1 MGSYTHSLVVAMP
14 VNYKPTTLIVKELVD
29 YFSQNTDFE
38 ESFSAVKEKELD
50 EFKRFKIRSI
60 DEYVQYMDEYV
71 HWVPSETVSGT
82 NVYNHICVFYFI
94 LDQPPVQN
102 YQSPIDPSSQSS
114 SSWRWLSDWLIRYA
128 KEMGTWMDR
137 LDSINANTIQTFVDS
152 PAYRD
157 ADVTNFYCQYP
168 PPVGGWK
175 TFNEFFARHI
185 NLALRPL
192 PTPPSPA
199 VILSPADCTFDGQ
212 WAIDD
217 SADVTT
223 FDIKGVPWSIG
234 GLLNDADLG
243 PHFAGG
249 IFTHSFLNTTDY
261 HRQHAPV
268 SGRVVKAEVIPG
280 LCYLEVVLK
289 EVPVDPTSP
298 SDPNGPT
305 QPRLEM
311 HRHIRHHKA
320 RTKAAP
326 PAPNHNDGDEP
337 ANELIPTA
345 PDSPGYQF
353 IQARGLVL
361 IDSPLGLVA
370 VLPIGMAQ
378 VSSVV
383 LSVKAGDWVEKGQE
397 ISFFQFGGSDIVMV
411 FQKEARVRLD
421 QEKGVHYKVGSR
433 IGEGQPV
440 RHAPV

>member
-1 MGSYTHSLVVAMP
+1 M
-14 VNYKPTTLIVKELVD
+14 
-29 YFSQNTDFE
+29 
-38 ESFSAVKEKELD
+38 
-50 EFKRFKIRSI
+50 
-60 DEYVQYMDEYV
+60 
-71 HWVPSETVSGT
+71 
-82 NVYNHICVFYFI
+82 
-94 LDQPPVQN
+94 
-102 YQSPIDPSSQSS
+102 
-114 SSWRWLSDWLIRYA
+114 
-128 KEMGTWMDR
+128 
-137 LDSINANTIQTFVDS
+137 
-152 PAYRD
+152 
-157 ADVTNFYCQYP
+157 
-168 PPVGGWK
+168 GGWK
-175 TFNEFFARHI
+175 TFNEFFARRI

-192 PTPPSPA
+192 PAPPSPT

-234 GLLNDADLG
+234 GLLNDPDLG
-243 PHFAGG
+243 RHFAGG

-289 EVPVDPTSP
+289 QVP
-298 SDPNGPT
+298 DPNSPNGSP
-305 QPRLEM
+305 QGRLEM
-311 HRHIRHHKA
+311 HRHIRH
-320 RTKAAP
+320 RKAAST
-326 PAPNHNDGDEP
+326 PNAGP
-337 ANELIPTA
+337 ANEIVPTM

-361 IDSPLGLVA
+361 IESALGLVA

-397 ISFFQFGGSDIVMV
+397 ISFFQFGGSDVVMV

-421 QEKGVHYKVGSR
+421 QEKGVHYKFGSR
-433 IGEGQPV
+433 IGEGEPV
-440 RHAPV
+440 RALV

>member
-1 MGSYTHSLVVAMP
+1 MP
-14 VNYKPTTLIVKELVD
+14 VHYKPTTPIVKELVD

-38 ESFSAVKEKELD
+38 TSFLAVQAMRLHEL
-50 EFKRFKIRSI
+50 ETFKIYTI
-60 DEYVQYMDEYV
+60 DDYVRYMDEYL

-82 NVYNHICVFYFI
+82 NVYNHICLFYFI
-94 LDQPPVQN
+94 LDQPPVRD
-102 YQSPIDPSSQSS
+102 YQSPVDPSSHSP

-128 KEMGTWMDR
+128 KEMGTWMDKP
-137 LDSINANTIQTFVDS
+137 DSINAKTIQTFVDS

-411 FQKEARVRLD
+411 FQKEAEVRLD
-421 QEKGVHYKVGSR
+421 QETGVHYNFGNQ
-433 IGEGQPV
+433 IGEGKPV
-440 RHAPV
+440 QHAPV